1 MPPDLT
7 GKFSWNALE
16 TVRVFLLDMK
26 GVIVG
31 VQDQILKADY
41 LLSKDWRFY
50 EQLVFIVFKF
60 LPLNFALAVQQL
72 FC

>member
-1 MPPDLT
+1 
-7 GKFSWNALE
+7 
-16 TVRVFLLDMK
+16 MK